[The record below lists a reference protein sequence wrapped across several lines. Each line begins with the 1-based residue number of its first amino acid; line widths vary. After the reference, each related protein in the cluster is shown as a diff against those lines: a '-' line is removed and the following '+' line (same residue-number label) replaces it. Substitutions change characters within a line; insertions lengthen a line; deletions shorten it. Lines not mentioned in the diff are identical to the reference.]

1 MAASAAAAP
10 QWFEFH
16 PPSSTTPV
24 RVQAQQAA
32 GGDDECES
40 LGGDAAS
47 VDATGAVPWQAMPL
61 LCYWVLSSPARALLT
76 GARVLE
82 LGAGVGVPG
91 LLAGRWCSSV
101 VLTDNN
107 PAVVDTLRAS
117 LDLNK
122 PEVRDRPRVAPSQGQ
137 SVPGAQ

>member
-1 MAASAAAAP
+1 MAASAAAPP

-32 GGDDECES
+32 GGDDQCES

-61 LCYWVLSSPARALLT
+61 LCYWVLSEPARVLLS

-91 LLAGRWCSSV
+91 LLAGRWCSAV

-107 PAVVDTLRAS
+107 PDVVDTLSAS
-117 LDLNK
+117 LDLNR
-122 PEVRDRPRVAPSQGQ
+122 PEVRAGVAPS
-137 SVPGAQ
+137 P